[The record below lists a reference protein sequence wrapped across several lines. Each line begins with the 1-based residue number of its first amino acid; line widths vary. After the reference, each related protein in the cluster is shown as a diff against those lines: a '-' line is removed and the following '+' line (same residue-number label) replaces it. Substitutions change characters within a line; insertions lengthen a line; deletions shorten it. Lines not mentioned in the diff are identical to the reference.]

1 MSDSIIIEP
10 PSGLS
15 GFTIG
20 DLGVFIGTLGSV
32 ITGILIALQHSKCKK
47 IKCCGCECDREVNA
61 DEPQP
66 NRPVA
71 EANEE
76 RERLR
81 DGVEPIVPPQEN
93 QQQNQQNNE

>member
-1 MSDSIIIEP
+1 MSESIIIETP
-10 PSGLS
+10 TGLS

-47 IKCCGCECDREVNA
+47 IKCCGCECDRDVERENA
-61 DEPQP
+61 EEADNE
-66 NRPVA
+66 RPAA

-81 DGVEPIVPPQEN
+81 NQEEPIVPAEN
-93 QQQNQQNNE
+93 QQNQE

>member
-1 MSDSIIIEP
+1 MSDSIIIET

-47 IKCCGCECDREVNA
+47 IKCCGCECDRDLTAE
-61 DEPQP
+61 EPEQQQEG

-81 DGVEPIVPPQEN
+81 EEPAEPIIEEIQVN
-93 QQQNQQNNE
+93 QN

>member
-1 MSDSIIIEP
+1 MSDSIIIEQP
-10 PSGLS
+10 TGLS

-47 IKCCGCECDREVNA
+47 IKCCGCECDRDVNA

-66 NRPVA
+66 DRPVA

-76 RERLR
+76 RERIR
-81 DGVEPIVPPQEN
+81 DEVEAIVPPQEN

>member
-1 MSDSIIIEP
+1 MSESIIVEA

-32 ITGILIALQHSKCKK
+32 ITGILIALQHSRCKK
-47 IKCCGCECDREVNA
+47 IKCCGCECDRDLKAEDA
-61 DEPQP
+61 AREGRQ
-66 NRPVA
+66 RPAA

-76 RERLR
+76 RERVR
-81 DGVEPIVPPQEN
+81 EQEAIIPAEE
-93 QQQNQQNNE
+93 NQQNNE